1 MKKIKNWFYNHFL
14 PMWAKESVF
23 REYKNTQL
31 ENEELRKKVAELEGL
46 ENGFRVVSN
55 CGDDACQSVHHLH
68 FHVLGGRKLGEN
80 MA

>member
-31 ENEELRKKVAELEGL
+31 ENEELRKKVAELEAYINGL
-46 ENGFRVVSN
+46 HAGLRNQRRIVIN
-55 CGDDACQSVHHLH
+55 T
-68 FHVLGGRKLGEN
+68 GEVKK
-80 MA
+80 